1 MSRCFWSLVVLLV
14 AGGLGA
20 EPVHWKAL
28 LVTGYATDGS
38 TTLDNW
44 ENSREAFQSLL
55 IERGVDPA
63 QMRVLSAR
71 SSLVGASVHG
81 VTVVRTSLGEIHAA
95 LVALAPA
102 PGEGLIVFLT
112 SHGQRGGGFSLEH
125 DGTGPAAVLTP
136 AALAQDLAE
145 AAGDRPVVVLI
156 SACFA
161 GQFADPRGVAGPNRV
176 VLMAARRDRSSFGCG
191 AGTTMPE
198 WDESLIRVWK
208 SLDSEFSWQA
218 LAQGVADDVASK
230 EADLPAGRHSF
241 PQASIGL
248 AVAYPGF

>member
-1 MSRCFWSLVVLLV
+1 MDRCFWALLV
-14 AGGLGA
+14 LFAVGGLGA

-38 TTLDNW
+38 TTIDNW

-55 IERGVDPA
+55 IDRGVDPA

-71 SSLVGASVHG
+71 SSLVGTSVHG
-81 VTVVRTSLGEIHAA
+81 VTVARTSLREIHDA
-95 LVALAPA
+95 LVALAPG

-112 SHGQRGGGFSLEH
+112 SHGQKGAGFSLEH
-125 DGTGPAAVLTP
+125 DGSGPATVLTP
-136 AALAQDLAE
+136 EVLARDLADV
-145 AAGDRPVVVLI
+145 AGNRPVVALI

-161 GQFADPRGVAGPNRV
+161 GQFADPRGVAGPTRV
-176 VLMAARRDRSSFGCG
+176 VLTAARRDRSSFGCG
-191 AGTTMPE
+191 AGVTMPE
-198 WDESLIRVWK
+198 WDDSLIRVWRT
-208 SLDSEFSWQA
+208 LDSEFSWQA
-218 LAQGVADDVASK
+218 LSEGVANDVASK
-230 EADLPAGRHSF
+230 ETDLPSGRHSL